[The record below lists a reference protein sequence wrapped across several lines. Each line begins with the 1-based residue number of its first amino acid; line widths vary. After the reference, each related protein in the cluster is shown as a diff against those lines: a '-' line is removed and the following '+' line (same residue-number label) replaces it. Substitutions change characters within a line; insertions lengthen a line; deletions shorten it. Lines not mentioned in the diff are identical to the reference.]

1 MSSSSLVQDESSA
14 FSDRFPGSYNFEKHS
29 SNSCTRFFAIC
40 LAWCLHV
47 AEIESNN
54 YCDTK
59 HLKVVYVTICSGLHV
74 SITFIG
80 HMWADCHMENET
92 SPSLSVA
99 YTNTP
104 VDDLLKSVE
113 DFFMRDWMDTTSCTF
128 WSASCQCLAPL
139 HDQRETVA
147 NERVPR
153 SPFKCWCWH
162 LGKFKSDIWISRP
175 DLGPQIEDAQNQ
187 ISFNCNT
194 KGTSPLY
201 LSSSFSLSFVKH

>member
-80 HMWADCHMENET
+80 HMWADCHMEYET

-104 VDDLLKSVE
+104 VDDLLKSMKISLWGTGWIRLHARSGVPHV
-113 DFFMRDWMDTTSCTF
+113 
-128 WSASCQCLAPL
+128 SASL
-139 HDQRETVA
+139 HSTIRE
-147 NERVPR
+147 R
-153 SPFKCWCWH
+153 
-162 LGKFKSDIWISRP
+162 
-175 DLGPQIEDAQNQ
+175 Q
-187 ISFNCNT
+187 
-194 KGTSPLY
+194 
-201 LSSSFSLSFVKH
+201 